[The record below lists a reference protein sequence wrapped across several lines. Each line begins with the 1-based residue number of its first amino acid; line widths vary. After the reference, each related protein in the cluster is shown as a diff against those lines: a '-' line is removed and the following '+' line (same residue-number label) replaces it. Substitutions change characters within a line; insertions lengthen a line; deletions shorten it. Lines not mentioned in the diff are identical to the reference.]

1 MEQRYL
7 QSARKSESPRI
18 NPMYDVPIARN
29 ENASTI
35 GCKPEDM
42 LKLVFVFQR
51 TVSVICM
58 NNLNKYL
65 PPLSHYWI

>member
-1 MEQRYL
+1 
-7 QSARKSESPRI
+7 
-18 NPMYDVPIARN
+18 MYDVPIARN

-35 GCKPEDM
+35 GCKPEGM

-58 NNLNKYL
+58 NNLKNTH
-65 PPLSHYWI
+65 PHYPIT